1 MAGTDMTEL
10 LRRFAQGDKEAEAE
24 LLPQVY
30 RELHRIARGCLRGE
44 RPDHS
49 LQATA
54 LVNEVYLRL
63 SAQQEFNWKDRAHFF
78 AEAARMMRRI
88 LVDYTRRRRVG
99 KRDGAVISLDEG
111 LVISA
116 AQCGL
121 VADLDTA
128 LQRLESLH
136 SRQAKV
142 VELRFFSG
150 LNEDE
155 IAEAL
160 GVSVRTVKRD
170 WRMARAWLYGELGK
184 AGPGAETGELRDA
197 ELDGVVAL
205 RAPVLEALQVVLGD
219 GTLAGKE

>member
-78 AEAARMMRRI
+78 AVAARMMRRI
-88 LVDYTRRRRVG
+88 LDRSEEHT
-99 KRDGAVISLDEG
+99 S
-111 LVISA
+111 
-116 AQCGL
+116 
-121 VADLDTA
+121 
-128 LQRLESLH
+128 
-136 SRQAKV
+136 
-142 VELRFFSG
+142 EL
-150 LNEDE
+150 
-155 IAEAL
+155 
-160 GVSVRTVKRD
+160 
-170 WRMARAWLYGELGK
+170 
-184 AGPGAETGELRDA
+184 
-197 ELDGVVAL
+197 
-205 RAPVLEALQVVLGD
+205 
-219 GTLAGKE
+219 

>member
-78 AEAARMMRRI
+78 AVAARMMRRI
-88 LVDYTRRRRVG
+88 LVDYARRRRAG

-116 AQCGL
+116 EQCGL

-170 WRMARAWLYGELGK
+170 WRMARAWLYGEL
-184 AGPGAETGELRDA
+184 AR
-197 ELDGVVAL
+197 
-205 RAPVLEALQVVLGD
+205 
-219 GTLAGKE
+219 